1 MPFWW
6 KVACQ
11 MEQIFFFLVRI
22 LSAKVDLILPQLCS
36 NSVRPGRC
44 LSASSFTEKAN
55 LAWNLKG
62 RKPWLKIEVFVTGRG
77 HRNGKILPIHLP
89 GCQRSSSLP
98 LGTLAVQSLPRTA
111 CRLRRQRGRWT
122 RPLRSDRD
130 LFAAI
135 GAVPTTTTT
144 GSPFLQ
150 PSDGGASAGVT
161 GAVEGFINLTAPSL
175 KLLSPQ
181 QHQQSRAVVSPQTLQ
196 LRAWS
201 ITPNHRWGCLKIK
214 YRVAEKLTCFCSL
227 WSLLWGSGL
236 WHTGRTNV
244 AGETQGSTWKG
255 CS

>member
-1 MPFWW
+1 
-6 KVACQ
+6 
-11 MEQIFFFLVRI
+11 MESALPNGGNIIFLVRI

-44 LSASSFTEKAN
+44 LSASSFTGKAN

-77 HRNGKILPIHLP
+77 HRNGRILPIHLP
-89 GCQRSSSLP
+89 VVRGAHLFP
-98 LGTLAVQSLPRTA
+98 LAPLAVQSLPQTA
-111 CRLRRQRGRWT
+111 CRLRRQHGRWT
-122 RPLRSDRD
+122 HPLRSERD

-150 PSDGGASAGVT
+150 PSDGGASAGLT
-161 GAVEGFINLTAPSL
+161 GAVQGFINLSAPSS

-196 LRAWS
+196 LWAWS
-201 ITPNHRWGCLKIK
+201 ITPKHRWGRFEIK

-236 WHTGRTNV
+236 WHTGRMNV
-244 AGETQGSTWKG
+244 AGETQGRTWKG